1 MDYQLA
7 EIVAYTSGDEPLHLS
22 RVPFHF
28 SPGERSL
35 YLGADN
41 TGGFVIRAGWLGL
54 QTSPFAGWQSAHS
67 FEVTYPNGRHS
78 TTLFEVKR
86 NFHSPL
92 QEGEWLWFPAM
103 PIVAKPYQE

>member
-7 EIVAYTSGDEPLHLS
+7 EIVAYSGGDEPLHLS
-22 RVPFHF
+22 GVPFHF

-54 QTSPFAGWQSAHS
+54 KLSHSRAGKAP
-67 FEVTYPNGRHS
+67 T
-78 TTLFEVKR
+78 
-86 NFHSPL
+86 PL
-92 QEGEWLWFPAM
+92 RLLIPMEGIALPCS
-103 PIVAKPYQE
+103 K